1 MNGIATTLP
10 IDLQRCRFFS
20 RERVTGSGPH
30 VPPCPAPRALA
41 AAVSRAP
48 CRCGYVPGRGV
59 GADPD
64 ASRRGGG

>member
-20 RERVTGSGPH
+20 REPVTGSSPH
-30 VPPCPAPRALA
+30 VTPCLAPRTLA

-48 CRCGYVPGRGV
+48 YRCGYMPGRGA

>member
-1 MNGIATTLP
+1 MNGIVTTLP

-20 RERVTGSGPH
+20 RELVTSSRPY
-30 VPPCPAPRALA
+30 VTPCPAPRALT

-48 CRCGYVPGRGV
+48 YRCGYAPGRGA